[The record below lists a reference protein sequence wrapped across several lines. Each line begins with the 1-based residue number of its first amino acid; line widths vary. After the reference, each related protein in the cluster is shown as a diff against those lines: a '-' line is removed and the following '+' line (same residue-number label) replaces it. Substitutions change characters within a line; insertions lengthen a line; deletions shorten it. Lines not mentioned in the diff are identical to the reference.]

1 MEDQI
6 QTLPEESGKNVKCV
20 NKFHTALLTVGI
32 LALIFVVIWAAGY
45 FLQYLATDVGFVD
58 QLSAQFDVVK
68 DYLNWDA
75 IKTFFTDWNSAAW
88 IDIGIYN
95 CVIALIICLILAI
108 IFASVKKRPMVF
120 VSYICLIVLV
130 YGVFEMAYYCEATID
145 IINDVSS
152 DWASIYNVAYLG
164 AWLVACA
171 LSVCFWVIECCS
183 AFSPCVEKTCKCVC
197 EEEGEEETFVSTE
210 GVVFTAED
218 VEPEPVPMFLAEP
231 EPEVESVEEP
241 VEEPVEKPVEEA
253 PVEETPAPEPTPVPA
268 AGPTPIVVTAPASPA
283 PTVIVTPVPTPTPA
297 PATDSSSV
305 GNLSRDE
312 LVSLLREIVRETVR
326 DEVARSNENEEEV
339 TAGSVSDSSTQSHS
353 LTGASFGGPLV
364 VQYFN
369 GPVPGPHPCP
379 DECHEEPCE
388 EGTEDPFASDAPAPT
403 PVVVNVYNTG
413 APVAQD
419 AVVKQVVAPTPAPKP
434 QPKPTPVVAP
444 VVAPSEDTN
453 KIVRIPFTD
462 RILVADEETKSNY
475 NVLKNTLLS
484 YGLKSRISNSG
495 DTFRLHRKTYVKIT
509 VAGKSLKLYF
519 ALNPEDYRESTIP
532 VQDAGAKG
540 VYEDIP
546 LVFKVKSSLSL
557 RRAIQLIADCVEKDD
572 LEQGEVGEVDW
583 VHEIKVSQ

>member
-6 QTLPEESGKNVKCV
+6 QFVSEVPEKNVKSV
-20 NKFHTALLTVGI
+20 NKFHTALLAVGI

-45 FLQYLATDVGFVD
+45 FLQFLVTDLGFVD
-58 QLSAQFDVVK
+58 QITAQFDVVK
-68 DYLNWDA
+68 VYFTWEALTD
-75 IKTFFTDWNSAAW
+75 FFTDWNNATW
-88 IDIGIYN
+88 MEIGCYN

-152 DWASIYNVAYLG
+152 DWESIYNVAYLG
-164 AWLVACA
+164 VWLVACV

-197 EEEGEEETFVSTE
+197 EEETEEETFVTTD
-210 GVVFTAED
+210 GTVFTAED

-231 EPEVESVEEP
+231 EPEVEEP
-241 VEEPVEKPVEEA
+241 VEEVEEET
-253 PVEETPAPEPTPVPA
+253 PVEETPAPEPVP
-268 AGPTPIVVTAPASPA
+268 GPTPIVVNTPAAPA
-283 PTVIVTPVPTPTPA
+283 PTVIVTPVPTAA
-297 PATDSSSV
+297 PADSTSV

-339 TAGSVSDSSTQSHS
+339 AGTVSDSSTQSHS

-369 GPVPGPHPCP
+369 GPIPGPHPCP

-388 EGTEDPFASDAPAPT
+388 EGTEDPFASDAPT

-413 APVAQD
+413 APVAHD

-434 QPKPTPVVAP
+434 VAPKPAPVAP
-444 VVAPSEDTN
+444 VVAPKEDTTN

-462 RILVADEETKSNY
+462 RILAADEETKSNY

-484 YGLKSRISNSG
+484 YGVKSRISNSG

-583 VHEIKVSQ
+583 VHEIKVSQKD